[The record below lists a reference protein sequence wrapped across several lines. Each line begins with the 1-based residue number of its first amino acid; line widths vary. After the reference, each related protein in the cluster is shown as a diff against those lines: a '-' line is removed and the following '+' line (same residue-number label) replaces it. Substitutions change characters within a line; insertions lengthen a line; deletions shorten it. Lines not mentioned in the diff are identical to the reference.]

1 VDGGVRGMTG
11 DEPLAAD
18 LPRPDFLMA
27 SMGRSGSTMIA
38 NWLTDPPGR
47 VVLIEP
53 SLFALRNPNMVRVQ
67 LPEFSAPASDAEWTH
82 PDADWQARFRRL
94 FAPRLVGRR
103 WALKEV
109 LVAESRRIMETFA
122 PPRVVVTVRDIGAIA
137 ASFLEKHRRQ
147 NNRDRFDAGWV
158 DAYCR
163 RESAAM
169 VALCDAMLRAGLPHH
184 VVRYEDFVASEAVRQ
199 QLAAF
204 VGWPGGGLAQ
214 RHFGKL
220 GRAFEAERHASG
232 ISART
237 PSLPERALEPEEL
250 ALLPGIVADCAAY
263 QARFGF
269 GPVSRDAAT

>member
-1 VDGGVRGMTG
+1 MA
-11 DEPLAAD
+11 DEPLAPD

-38 NWLTDPPGR
+38 NWLTDPPQR

-67 LPEFSAPASDAEWTH
+67 FPEFSEPADDAEWTFA
-82 PDADWQARFRRL
+82 DADWHARFRRL
-94 FAPRLVGRR
+94 FAPRLTGRR

-109 LVAESRRIMETFA
+109 LVAESQRVMAAFA

-147 NNRDRFDAGWV
+147 NNRDRFDTGWV
-158 DAYCR
+158 VAYCR

-169 VALCDAMLRAGLPHH
+169 VALCDAMTAQATPHH
-184 VVRYEDFVASEAVRQ
+184 VVRYDDFVASPEVRAS
-199 QLAAF
+199 LAQF
-204 VGWPGGGLAQ
+204 VGWPGGGDPQ

-220 GRAFEAERHASG
+220 GRVFETERHTSG
-232 ISART
+232 ISTRT
-237 PSLPERALEPEEL
+237 PSLPERALEPDEL
-250 ALLPGIVADCAAY
+250 ALLPRILSDCAAY
-263 QARFGF
+263 QEYFGF
-269 GPVSRDAAT
+269 SAVSPGPAS